1 MKKYLVLIAAA
12 ITLGF
17 TSCSEEDCNH
27 FGEGKS
33 TVSYEDIAG
42 SWYDPVYNEE
52 VKYTENGTFHDK
64 YSNKYQATVT
74 EGRYELRANK
84 LTYTYSFMGQT
95 QFTDFT
101 ISNFVTDLTFS
112 LNSKKTAKTILYKIT
127 DVINL
132 DLGGTATLPS
142 YGLESPDD
150 RIVSVDGLEVKSMG
164 MKGTVYL
171 KNSNDTYVKVIVG
184 DDANDL
190 WMDYSQLIGKKVS
203 DMKNLLGEPTALS
216 ENDAF
221 YNEVG
226 NTHDLISYVGFTIE
240 NGIITGFGLYFNDGV
255 DKNEILQY
263 IASKYFFNSTIEMY
277 TSHKTLESSIFIL
290 KYFEDVNSLVFQKK
304 PEIIK
309 DYTGLFGMD
318 KNTIKTSMDKYGYS
332 YLLSDDSYSENGSDY
347 YTISDNDV
355 FNMLG
360 FVFNSDNQMSEYWL
374 YWKRT
379 ESSSANTL
387 ICRKILNELSELY
400 EEAQAEETN
409 STYVF
414 YNKDKSIKIVMDLK
428 KTAVV
433 YNNQNMKQHVAK
445 KSDFGTYYE
454 ALGLTQEQ
462 IIKKYGNPY
471 SSDATNMTYVI
482 ESGYINF
489 VFLSL
494 DSETKKCKTATIT
507 INDNASEST
516 VLDYF
521 NSKYTVFEK
530 GTAEDGSQY
539 AWLNGASLAEST
551 LGIIY
556 FPQDKMIIYQP
567 LGSAANNA
575 KVHIMANV
583 RKTRK

>member
-203 DMKNLLGEPTALS
+203 DMKELLGEPTNLS
-216 ENDAF
+216 ENHAF

-226 NTHDLISYVGFTIE
+226 KTHDLICYVGFYIE
-240 NGIITGFGLYFNDGV
+240 NGVITSVGLYFNDGV
-255 DKNEILQY
+255 DKNEILRY
-263 IASKYFFNSTIEMY
+263 VASKYFYNTSIEMY
-277 TSHKTLESSIFIL
+277 TSHEPLNSSLFVV
-290 KYFEDVNSLVFQKK
+290 KYLDDANCLLYQKK
-304 PEIIK
+304 TAIIK
-309 DYTGLFGMD
+309 DYTGLFGKD
-318 KNTIKTSMDKYGYS
+318 KNGVKSFMETNGSS
-332 YLLSDDSYSENGSDY
+332 YLMSSDSYSENGSDY
-347 YTISDNDV
+347 YSISDNNYIKMV
-355 FNMLG
+355 G
-360 FVFNSDNQMSEYWL
+360 FVFNPDNQMSEYWVYL
-374 YWKRT
+374 KSTSTLRT
-379 ESSSANTL
+379 VYDELCSSY
-387 ICRKILNELSELY
+387 I
-400 EEAQAEETN
+400 EEKTEETDY
-409 STYVF
+409 SYVF
-414 YNKDKSIKIVMDLK
+414 YNKDKTIKVTLDLK
-428 KTAVV
+428 SSAVV